1 MDSVSV
7 QIKHLSLKPYID
19 VLCYPSSNEK
29 IAKKRIE
36 ELNMLGV
43 SNVIFEGKTQ
53 IGKLGILGKGCVSI
67 VVKAEVSE
75 KKYALKIRRLDANR
89 SSMLN
94 EADLHKS
101 ANKVG
106 VGPSL
111 YNFSDNFILM
121 DIVEGEGLNE
131 WIRKLKG
138 PGSVSSLRKVIS
150 DVLTQT
156 FTLDQA
162 GLDHGELSN
171 LEKHVFFG
179 DHIDIIDFE
188 TASRNRRVSNLTSA
202 VQNIFI
208 GGPRSKKVRKILRL
222 NNIDSIIDSARKYK
236 LERDSVNFEDLL
248 KVLNLKK

>member
-7 QIKHLSLKPYID
+7 PVKDLSLKPYID
-19 VLCYPSSNEK
+19 ALCYPTSDKK
-29 IAKKRIE
+29 IADKRID
-36 ELNMLGV
+36 ELITLGV

-53 IGKLGILGKGCVSI
+53 LGRLGILGKGCVSI
-67 VVKAEVSE
+67 VIKANVSG
-75 KKYALKIRRLDANR
+75 KKYALKIRRIDANR
-89 SSMLN
+89 VSMRN

-106 VGPSL
+106 VGPKLHS
-111 YNFSDNFILM
+111 YSDNFILM
-121 DIVEGEGLNE
+121 DIVEGEGINE

-138 PGSVSSLRKVIS
+138 PGSTSILRNVIYE
-150 DVLTQT
+150 VLKQT
-156 FTLDQA
+156 FTLDKA

-179 DHIDIIDFE
+179 NKVNIIDFE

-208 GGPRSKKVRKILRL
+208 GGPRSNKVRKFLRL
-222 NNIDSIIDSARKYK
+222 SNIDQIINSARKYK
-236 LERDSVNFEDLL
+236 LEKNDRHFEDLL